1 MKLDHLGLTL
11 DPQQLWMLPNMD
23 APTPAYLVH
32 KACACIYQLERNRAR
47 LLHEMS
53 PADCRPS
60 ACGCRDVN
68 GFICRGV
75 CVCVLDTTST
85 NFIKYAPHFG
95 TWSPSSVVRPR
106 HGPTAH
112 IGSIG
117 HSAPPH
123 ASNTAASA
131 HWGRRYFV
139 RVSFSARPLAPR
151 RRASRSSGGD
161 ARRHARNNGMEYW
174 NYALGFSERPLHVA

>member
-75 CVCVLDTTST
+75 CVCVRYSITNSSSMPHTLARGLRRASYGRDTDR
-85 NFIKYAPHFG
+85 PH
-95 TWSPSSVVRPR
+95 TLVRLGIR
-106 HGPTAH
+106 HRHTHPT
-112 IGSIG
+112 
-117 HSAPPH
+117 
-123 ASNTAASA
+123 
-131 HWGRRYFV
+131 
-139 RVSFSARPLAPR
+139 PR
-151 RRASRSSGGD
+151 RRRTAGGGVLLCARFILGAAARASPPCVAVERWRRAP
-161 ARRHARNNGMEYW
+161 ARAK
-174 NYALGFSERPLHVA
+174 

>member
-75 CVCVLDTTST
+75 CVCVLDTTKDT

-123 ASNTAASA
+123 ASNTAA
-131 HWGRRYFV
+131 
-139 RVSFSARPLAPR
+139 R
-151 RRASRSSGGD
+151 RRTGGGVTLCAFHSRRGRSRLAAVRRGRAVATRAGTREITEWNIGIMRWVL
-161 ARRHARNNGMEYW
+161 ARG
-174 NYALGFSERPLHVA
+174 L

>member
-68 GFICRGV
+68 GVICRGV
-75 CVCVLDTTST
+75 CVCVRYSIT
-85 NFIKYAPHFG
+85 NSSSMPH
-95 TWSPSSVVRPR
+95 TL
-106 HGPTAH
+106 
-112 IGSIG
+112 
-117 HSAPPH
+117 
-123 ASNTAASA
+123 
-131 HWGRRYFV
+131 
-139 RVSFSARPLAPR
+139 ARGL
-151 RRASRSSGGD
+151 RRASYGRDTDRPHTLVRFAFGTATRIQHGV
-161 ARRHARNNGMEYW
+161 G
-174 NYALGFSERPLHVA
+174 ALGAALAVTLCAFRILGAAARASPPCVAVERWRRAPARAK

>member
-75 CVCVLDTTST
+75 CVCVRYSIT
-85 NFIKYAPHFG
+85 NSSSMPH
-95 TWSPSSVVRPR
+95 TL
-106 HGPTAH
+106 
-112 IGSIG
+112 
-117 HSAPPH
+117 
-123 ASNTAASA
+123 
-131 HWGRRYFV
+131 
-139 RVSFSARPLAPR
+139 ARGL
-151 RRASRSSGGD
+151 RRASYGRDTDRPHTLVRFAFGTATRIEHGV
-161 ARRHARNNGMEYW
+161 G
-174 NYALGFSERPLHVA
+174 ALGAALAVTLCAFHSRRGRSRLAAVRRGRAVATRAGTREITEWNIGIMRWVLARGL

>member
-75 CVCVLDTTST
+75 CVCVRYDEFYQVCPTLWHVVSVERRTAATRTDRTHW
-85 NFIKYAPHFG
+85 FDWAFG
-95 TWSPSSVVRPR
+95 TATRIQHR
-106 HGPTAH
+106 GAT
-112 IGSIG
+112 
-117 HSAPPH
+117 
-123 ASNTAASA
+123 A

-174 NYALGFSERPLHVA
+174 NYALGFSERPLA

>member
-75 CVCVLDTTST
+75 CVCTIRGRILSSM
-85 NFIKYAPHFG
+85 PH
-95 TWSPSSVVRPR
+95 TL
-106 HGPTAH
+106 
-112 IGSIG
+112 
-117 HSAPPH
+117 
-123 ASNTAASA
+123 
-131 HWGRRYFV
+131 
-139 RVSFSARPLAPR
+139 ARGL
-151 RRASRSSGGD
+151 RRASYGRDTDRPHTLVRFAFGTATRIQHGV
-161 ARRHARNNGMEYW
+161 G
-174 NYALGFSERPLHVA
+174 ALGAALLCARFILGAAARASPPCVAVERWRRAPARAK